1 MFLPAA
7 PISHSRLWKA
17 QVHHL
22 ARHHRVIVGH
32 FEQNHHVAHRLA
44 RHGAGRRMD
53 FDRDGPSE
61 LAAAIAEEIG
71 REPRY
76 LPVDPNGAARAA
88 QAIAELL
95 V

>member
-1 MFLPAA
+1 MAVTETG
-7 PISHSRLWKA
+7 SR
-17 QVHHL
+17 
-22 ARHHRVIVGH
+22 AREPDEPLRGH